1 MGDGSAVHREEAD
14 RGELPHFPGLGTHFL
29 SVLALAHITHSFGAA
44 KVLDDVSFEV
54 RPGEIHA
61 LLGENGAG
69 KSTLMR
75 VAYGLLA
82 PEAGSV
88 HVGTTR
94 IGSPRDARR
103 AGVGMVHQHFT
114 SIPAFSV
121 AENVAL
127 AAGWHGASRV
137 LARRTAEVVARL
149 ALPLDPDAITATLS
163 VQLRQRLEIVQA
175 LAGEARYLLLDE
187 PTAVLAPREVEALLS
202 WLREFAAKGGGVVLI
217 SHKLREVRAVAD
229 RVTVLR
235 AGKVALAG
243 SHDEEALARA
253 MFGPGRAAAVA
264 IRAPRGDV
272 AVRIG
277 DVALHRG
284 EVVGV
289 AAIEGNGQRELLRTI
304 AGIEDSRGD
313 VEVSGSVGF
322 IAEDRTTEA
331 LIPRLSLTENLVL
344 GHFARI
350 PRWIDWRAEERRT
363 AALLEEHQVRGGAP
377 SSPAA
382 SLSGGNQQRF
392 VLGRTLALGP
402 VVLVAEDPARGL
414 DLQATAAL
422 HTRLRDAAAD
432 GACVVV
438 HSSDL
443 DELVGVADRLLVLH
457 RGVVRELPV
466 TATRDVLGDAMLGI
480 A

>member
-1 MGDGSAVHREEAD
+1 MRKTATVRL
-14 RGELPHFPGLGTHFL
+14 LPVERITHYAHVSGLRTHFL
-29 SVLALAHITHSFGAA
+29 LALSHISHSFGPT

-82 PEAGSV
+82 PDAGSV
-88 HVGTTR
+88 HVGPTR

-114 SIPAFSV
+114 SIPTFTV

-127 AAGWHGASRV
+127 AAGWHGSSRALV
-137 LARRTAEVVARL
+137 RRATEVVERL
-149 ALPLDPDAITATLS
+149 ALPLDPRAVTTALS

-175 LAGEARYLLLDE
+175 LAGDARILLLDE
-187 PTAVLAPREVEALLS
+187 PTAVLAPREVEALLT
-202 WLREFAAKGGGVVLI
+202 WLREFAGRGGGVVLI

-235 AGKVALAG
+235 AGRVVLAG
-243 SHDEEALARA
+243 SHDDEALARA
-253 MFGPGRAAAVA
+253 MFGPGVA
-264 IRAPRGDV
+264 PPSVERNASTGEV

-277 DVALHRG
+277 EVAIRRG

-304 AGIEDSRGD
+304 AGVERSRTD
-313 VEVSGSVGF
+313 VEVTGTVGF
-322 IAEDRTTEA
+322 IPEDRTTEA
-331 LIPRLSLTENLVL
+331 LIPELSLTENLVL

-350 PRWIDWRAEERRT
+350 PGWIDWRAEERRT
-363 AALLEEHQVRGGAP
+363 GELIEEHRVRGGTPAT
-377 SSPAA
+377 PAA

-392 VLGRTLALGP
+392 VLGRTLALDP
-402 VVLVAEDPARGL
+402 MVLVAEDPARGL
-414 DLQATAAL
+414 DLQATATLYA
-422 HTRLRDAAAD
+422 RLRDAAAG

-443 DELVGVADRLLVLH
+443 DALVGVADRLLVMH
-457 RGVVRELPV
+457 RGMVRELPV
-466 TATRDVLGDAMLGI
+466 TATRDEIGDAMLGI